1 MARTSVLENYKFLSR
16 TCFFIGIGNFK
27 KLTEIVPLF
36 FPTIILTCHCME
48 AGTLEVMIFFE
59 TDLEFSQFESRLN
72 GVVFFRQQAF
82 SHTTDIHVI

>member
-1 MARTSVLENYKFLSR
+1 MARTSVLGNYKFLSR

-48 AGTLEVMIFFE
+48 AGTLEVMISLKL
-59 TDLEFSQFESRLN
+59 TLN
-72 GVVFFRQQAF
+72 FHSLNR
-82 SHTTDIHVI
+82 D